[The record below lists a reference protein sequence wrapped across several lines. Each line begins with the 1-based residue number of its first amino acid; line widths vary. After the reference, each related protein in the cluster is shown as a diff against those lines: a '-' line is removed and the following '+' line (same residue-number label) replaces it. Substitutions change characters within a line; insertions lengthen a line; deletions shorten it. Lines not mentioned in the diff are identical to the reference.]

1 MHARKSSRQWKASPA
16 SLHEQDRAG
25 TAETGAVRSRFPAG
39 RPAGRNVPSKLSLD
53 RPCDTGGPQRAALG
67 FILVTVAL
75 DMLAMAIVIPVLL
88 RLVLAFLNGD
98 TARAAGW
105 FGLFGTI

>member
-1 MHARKSSRQWKASPA
+1 MNKIEPA
-16 SLHEQDRAG
+16 PPRPVPYDRVFRRAGRRAG
-25 TAETGAVRSRFPAG
+25 TY
-39 RPAGRNVPSKLSLD
+39 PSKLSLD